1 MNPFKGNVG
10 DRVTNDLQRN
20 KKVVVTCFTFNVDIN
35 STSTC
40 YLHVCV
46 KISFALRRN

>member
-1 MNPFKGNVG
+1 MSHFKGNVG

-20 KKVVVTCFTFNVDIN
+20 KKVLVTCFTLNVDIN
-35 STSTC
+35 STSTH

-46 KISFALRRN
+46 KISFELRRN